1 MGRYGDMVSHS
12 KNLMWYADAG
22 IEMISYSGDQAPDDG
37 TGVVIGGGGRL
48 FFEPIGER
56 LKPYLGLGGSYESSK
71 DVDLAGRER
80 ESSGLYYGMH
90 AGARMLMGSLAEFD
104 MADVSVFLDLE
115 SSLFKSAIFET
126 TKLKSADPTIEDTK
140 ETKTDLYIAGAGLF
154 TEMLIG
160 LGFVF

>member
-1 MGRYGDMVSHS
+1 
-12 KNLMWYADAG
+12 
-22 IEMISYSGDQAPDDG
+22 
-37 TGVVIGGGGRL
+37 
-48 FFEPIGER
+48 
-56 LKPYLGLGGSYESSK
+56 
-71 DVDLAGRER
+71 
-80 ESSGLYYGMH
+80 
-90 AGARMLMGSLAEFD
+90 MLMGSLAEFD